1 LFEKWNEIYKMVLN
15 KEHLLEKGLKIIK
28 ELGKN
33 MSININNSLN
43 RKTGLANP
51 K

>member
-1 LFEKWNEIYKMVLN
+1 MVLN
-15 KEHLLEKGLKIIK
+15 KEYLSEKGLKIIK

-33 MSININNSLN
+33 INININNSLN
-43 RKTGLANP
+43 RKTSLANP

>member
-1 LFEKWNEIYKMVLN
+1 MVLN
-15 KEHLLEKGLKIIK
+15 KEHLSEKGLKIIK

-33 MSININNSLN
+33 INININNSLN